1 MNDFETGSSNPEPM
15 PLLQRVTGVFHK
27 PRAVMTAVAE
37 NPTWVG
43 PLLLLLGLGVLA
55 AFLIPE
61 EVVEQSTRKMLSKMP
76 GIGGAAA
83 AELDSQDL
91 SPTSVT
97 NLLSL
102 VFTTIVACLLTA
114 LWALLLFRGILGGEG
129 RFKQYFSMVLIA
141 GFVAFAGGLVSIPLQ
156 IRSND
161 LFATLSVGTLLPF
174 LGEGFL
180 RTWMNAIGLF
190 TIWESIVLG
199 IGATCID
206 KDLGRVGATLA
217 FLLPAIAIA
226 MVGSAVWQIFS

>member
-1 MNDFETGSSNPEPM
+1 VNDFETGSSKPESM
-15 PLLQRVTGVFHK
+15 PLLQRVTGVFHQ

-61 EVVEQSTRKMLSKMP
+61 EVVEQSTRNMLSKMP
-76 GIGGAAA
+76 GMGGAAA
-83 AELDSQDL
+83 AELDSHDY

-97 NLLSL
+97 NLLSGA
-102 VFTTIVACLLTA
+102 VGMTIVALFTA

>member
-1 MNDFETGSSNPEPM
+1 M
-15 PLLQRVTGVFHK
+15 
-27 PRAVMTAVAE
+27 AE
-37 NPTWVG
+37 NPTWVA
-43 PLLLLLGLGVLA
+43 PLLLLLALGVLA

-76 GIGGAAA
+76 GMGGAAA
-83 AELDSQDL
+83 AELDSHDY

-97 NLLSL
+97 NLLSGA
-102 VFTTIVACLLTA
+102 VGMTIVALFTA

-180 RTWMNAIGLF
+180 RTWMNCDRPLHHLAVHRSGHRRHLHRQG
-190 TIWESIVLG
+190 SG
-199 IGATCID
+199 P
-206 KDLGRVGATLA
+206 GRRHPG
-217 FLLPAIAIA
+217 F
-226 MVGSAVWQIFS
+226 SASRHRDRHGGVRRVADIFVTG

>member
-1 MNDFETGSSNPEPM
+1 MNDFETASSKPEPM
-15 PLLQRVTGVFHK
+15 PLLQRVTGVFHQ
-27 PRAVMTAVAE
+27 PRAVMNAVAE

-43 PLLLLLGLGVLA
+43 PLLLLLGLGVLT

-61 EVVEQSTRKMLSKMP
+61 EVVEQSTRNMLSKMP
-76 GIGGAAA
+76 GGGAAA
-83 AELDSQDL
+83 AEMDSQDF

-97 NLLSL
+97 NLLSV
-102 VFTTIVACLLTA
+102 VFTMIIACLLTA

-141 GFVAFAGGLVSIPLQ
+141 GVIASVGGLLNIPLQ
-156 IRSND
+156 IGSGD
-161 LFATLSVGTLLPF
+161 LFASLSVATFLPF

-180 RTWMNAIGLF
+180 RTWMNAISLF
-190 TIWESIVLG
+190 TIWQCIVLG

-206 KDLGRVGATLA
+206 KDLGRIGATLA
-217 FLLPAIAIA
+217 FLLPSIAIA

>member
-1 MNDFETGSSNPEPM
+1 MNDIETGSSNPEPM
-15 PLLQRVTGVFHK
+15 PLLQRVTGVFHQ
-27 PRAVMTAVAE
+27 PRAVMAAVAE
-37 NPTWVG
+37 NPTWMA
-43 PLLLLLGLGVLA
+43 PLLLLLALGVLT

-61 EVVEQSTRKMLSKMP
+61 EVVEQSTRKMLSKLP
-76 GIGGAAA
+76 GGGAAA
-83 AELDSQDL
+83 AELDSHDF

-97 NLLSL
+97 NLLSGA
-102 VFTTIVACLLTA
+102 VGMTVVVLLTA

-141 GFVAFAGGLVSIPLQ
+141 GFIVYAGGLVSIPLQ

-174 LGEGFL
+174 LDEGFF

-190 TIWESIVLG
+190 TIWQSIVLG

-206 KDLGRVGATLA
+206 KDLGRVVATLA
-217 FLLPAIAIA
+217 FLLPSIAIA

>member
-1 MNDFETGSSNPEPM
+1 VNDFETDSSNPEPM
-15 PLLQRVTGVFHK
+15 PLLQRVTGVFHQ
-27 PRAVMTAVAE
+27 PRAVMESVAE

-61 EVVEQSTRKMLSKMP
+61 EVVEQSTRRMLSKMP
-76 GIGGAAA
+76 GMGGAAA
-83 AELDSQDL
+83 AELDSHDF

-97 NLLSL
+97 NLLTGA
-102 VFTTIVACLLTA
+102 VGVIVAALMTA

-141 GFVAFAGGLVSIPLQ
+141 GFVAYAGGLVSIPLQ
-156 IRSND
+156 IQSGD
-161 LFATLSVGTLLPF
+161 LLANLSVGTLLPF